1 MCSWQCITGRRE
13 EGGASGNKD
22 FVEQYG
28 SDAAKQML
36 ALIVAVIK
44 KRERKPAR
52 GYRDGVAQGRRAMA
66 RDISSIIDKHLT
78 VQLKPD
84 KQHNKV
90 TQRAFEKFKG
100 LLEEGAD
107 K

>member
-1 MCSWQCITGRRE
+1 MIQTSSIANLRNMINDTK
-13 EGGASGNKD
+13 S
-22 FVEQYG
+22 
-28 SDAAKQML
+28 
-36 ALIVAVIK
+36 
-44 KRERKPAR
+44 AR
-52 GYRDGVAQGRRAMA
+52 GYRDGVAHGRKSMA

-90 TQRAFEKFKG
+90 SQRAFEKFKG
-100 LLEEGAD
+100 LLEEGVE